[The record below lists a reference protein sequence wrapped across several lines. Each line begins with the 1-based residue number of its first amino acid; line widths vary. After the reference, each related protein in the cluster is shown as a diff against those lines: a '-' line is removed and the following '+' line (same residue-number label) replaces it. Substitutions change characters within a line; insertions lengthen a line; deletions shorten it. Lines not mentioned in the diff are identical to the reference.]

1 MSHTLSHTLSDNRTT
16 LLLAASALVL
26 GAIAVYGTRR
36 LAPAQ
41 ADHPTIRPA
50 GPHAMVHPPRQW
62 SLVDEQ
68 SDQSFPASDPP
79 GNY

>member
-1 MSHTLSHTLSDNRTT
+1 MSHPLTDTLSDNRTT

-26 GAIAVYGTRR
+26 GAIAFYGARKLGSGTDTRAR
-36 LAPAQ
+36 
-41 ADHPTIRPA
+41 IRPA
-50 GPHAMVHPPRQW
+50 GPQLMVQPPRHW
-62 SLVDEQ
+62 NIVDEQ

>member
-1 MSHTLSHTLSDNRTT
+1 MSHTLNHTLTENRTT

-26 GAIAVYGTRR
+26 GAIAVYGARR
-36 LAPAQ
+36 LASAPAPQ
-41 ADHPTIRPA
+41 RAIRPA
-50 GPHAMVHPPRQW
+50 GPQSMIEPPRQW
-62 SLVDEQ
+62 SIVDEQ